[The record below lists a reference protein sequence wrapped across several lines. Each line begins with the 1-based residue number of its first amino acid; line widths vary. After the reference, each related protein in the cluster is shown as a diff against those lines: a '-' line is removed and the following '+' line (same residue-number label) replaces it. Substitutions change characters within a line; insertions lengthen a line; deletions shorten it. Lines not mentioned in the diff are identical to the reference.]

1 MKFRDNFL
9 KIEYC
14 RVFFILLP
22 FFVLSLHLS
31 IMALTLSESDFI
43 IMTGLMLGYILPPA
57 GKETV
62 IPLGIALG
70 IPWWS
75 VALSIILVDLETAL
89 FMAFNFDYVHRLPI
103 LGPLIRDLTN
113 TTEDM
118 IARHQWLTGL
128 YALGVIL
135 MVMVPVLGSGGV
147 RGSIAGRLLGLTPIQ
162 TFLAIAIGAS
172 IGCFG
177 IALGADQILS
187 YLCATGLLSPDIF
200 IRVCPG

>member
-1 MKFRDNFL
+1 MKFCDDSQ
-9 KIEYC
+9 KMEYR
-14 RVFFILLP
+14 RVFFILFP
-22 FFVLSLHLS
+22 FLVLSVHLS
-31 IMALTLSESDFI
+31 VMALTFPESDFI

-57 GKETV
+57 GKETI

-75 VALSIILVDLETAL
+75 VAFSIILVDLETAL

-103 LGPLIRDLTN
+103 LGPLIRDLTK
-113 TTEDM
+113 TTEEM
-118 IARHQWLTGL
+118 IARHRWLSGL
-128 YALGVIL
+128 YALAVIL
-135 MVMVPVLGSGGV
+135 MVMVPILGSGGV

-162 TFLAIAIGAS
+162 TILAIVTGAS

-177 IALGADQILS
+177 IALGADQIFS
-187 YLCATGLLSPDIF
+187 YLCSTGLLSPDIF